1 MTYQE
6 TIEFLEIS
14 NWMGSRLGLSRMQ
27 ELLHLLGDPH
37 KQLQYV
43 HITGT
48 NGKGSTAA
56 MLESVLRAAGYH
68 TGLYTS
74 PHLIRYNERMKIDG
88 KNVSDEDMQRAA
100 DLMAVQIEKMEDKPT
115 VFERI
120 TVMALLIFALK
131 RCEIVVLE
139 VGLGGRLDATNVI
152 EAPECS
158 VITNMDLEHTQVL
171 GNTIEEIAAEKA
183 GISKPG
189 CPVVLYAQSEAAESV
204 VRAKAV
210 ECGSRFFKTDP
221 SKIRVLSRSLKGQIF
236 DYRQR
241 KNVRIALPGNYQLRN
256 ASTVLDTVDVLT
268 SRGWSI
274 PEQAVYEGMR
284 NAVWAGRFQ
293 VLHEEPLVLLD
304 GAHNPNGAG
313 ELAQCLDSYLPGQ
326 KLTLMMGVM
335 ADKDY
340 RSMLDI
346 MMPYAGRVFCVTPPS
361 DRSLPSAELAR
372 IIRED
377 YGVPAADAGPSAEGI
392 AKAFE
397 ACRETDILVVFGSLY
412 QAGDVLEYFGKEA

>member
-1 MTYQE
+1 MTYPE

-37 KQLQYV
+37 KKLKYV

-88 KNVSDEDMQRAA
+88 KNVSDEDMQHAA

-120 TVMALLIFALK
+120 TVMALLIFAMK
-131 RCEIVVLE
+131 SCEIVVLE

-158 VITNMDLEHTQVL
+158 VITNMDLEHTEVL
-171 GNTIEEIAAEKA
+171 GNTIQEIAAEKS
-183 GISKPG
+183 GIIKPG
-189 CPVVLYAQSEAAESV
+189 CPVVLYAQSKEAEDV
-204 VRAKAV
+204 VKEKAA
-210 ECGSRFFKTDP
+210 ECGSRFFRTDP
-221 SKIRVLSRSLKGQIF
+221 SKLRLLSRSLKGQIF

-241 KNVRIALPGNYQLRN
+241 RSLRITLPGNYQLLN
-256 ASTVLDTVDVLT
+256 AATVLDTVDVLT
-268 SRGWSI
+268 SRGWTI
-274 PEQAVYEGMR
+274 PEQAVAEGMKD
-284 NAVWAGRFQ
+284 AVWAGRFQ
-293 VLHEEPLVLLD
+293 VLREDPLVIID

-313 ELAQCLDSYLPGQ
+313 ELARCLDNYLPGR
-326 KLTLMMGVM
+326 KCTMMMGVM

-346 MMPYAGRVFCVTPPS
+346 MMPYASRVFCVTPPS
-361 DRSLPSAELAR
+361 SRSLPSAELAR
-372 IIRED
+372 IIQED
-377 YGVPAADAGPSAEGI
+377 YGIPAWDAGPAETGI
-392 AKAFE
+392 AE
-397 ACRETDILVVFGSLY
+397 AAGACGEGDVLIVFGSLY
-412 QAGDVLEYFGKEA
+412 QAGAVLEYFGKEA

>member
-37 KQLQYV
+37 KQLKYV

-88 KNVSDEDMQRAA
+88 RNVSDEDMQHAA

-131 RCEIVVLE
+131 KCEIVVLE

-183 GISKPG
+183 GIIKPG

-204 VRAKAV
+204 VKAKAA
-210 ECGSRFFKTDP
+210 ECGSRFFRTDP

-268 SRGWSI
+268 SRG
-274 PEQAVYEGMR
+274 
-284 NAVWAGRFQ
+284 
-293 VLHEEPLVLLD
+293 
-304 GAHNPNGAG
+304 
-313 ELAQCLDSYLPGQ
+313 
-326 KLTLMMGVM
+326 
-335 ADKDY
+335 
-340 RSMLDI
+340 
-346 MMPYAGRVFCVTPPS
+346 
-361 DRSLPSAELAR
+361 
-372 IIRED
+372 
-377 YGVPAADAGPSAEGI
+377 
-392 AKAFE
+392 
-397 ACRETDILVVFGSLY
+397 
-412 QAGDVLEYFGKEA
+412 